1 MASEVKKCNCTHLE
15 QDKMY
20 GKNNRLM
27 NSFGTPIKGYR
38 CTVCGK
44 EYTDNVKK

>member
-1 MASEVKKCNCTHLE
+1 MATEVKKCNCSHEE
-15 QDKMY
+15 QDKLY

-27 NSFGTPIKGYR
+27 NEYGNPKKGYR

-44 EYTDNVKK
+44 EHPDTAKK